1 MCPPGQPRFLSVL
14 RYETDKLR
22 LTLYLFKT
30 IIVLVTLVMVE
41 SKRNIQ
47 SDSEYVKPYV
57 R

>member
-1 MCPPGQPRFLSVL
+1 MCPSGQPRFLSVL